1 MPRPKAVYSKNIHDP
16 AVFNEQLTQRL
27 AGVREEQQRQEMHLQ
42 ERHRQVQDTRELLLQ
57 LQHRQVPHLEL
68 LSGLHRAPDSQADA
82 STAAIPR
89 AASTGVAHR
98 QGQGRGPIYS
108 QGQPRAHTQYQAH
121 IPFLTPR
128 HTQGHGR
135 PQTNGQARI
144 HIQGQGQPQTNGR
157 ARVHIQTQR
166 HTQGQGR
173 PQTRGQ
179 VPPPAVTMGSQGQAL
194 SVLQDTVPVGDRPT
208 NRTRDAIDNSC
219 KDFTFFSKS

>member
-42 ERHRQVQDTRELLLQ
+42 ERHRQVQDTRGLLLQ

-89 AASTGVAHR
+89 AASTGVAHG

-108 QGQPRAHTQYQAH
+108 QGQPRAHTHYQAR
-121 IPFLTPR
+121 F
-128 HTQGHGR
+128 
-135 PQTNGQARI
+135 RI
-144 HIQGQGQPQTNGR
+144 R
-157 ARVHIQTQR
+157 AQR
-166 HTQGQGR
+166 HTQGQRR

-179 VPPPAVTMGSQGQAL
+179 APPPAVTMGGQGRAL
-194 SVLQDTVPVGDRPT
+194 FVRQDTVPVGDRPT
-208 NRTRDAIDNSC
+208 NRIRDAINNCSDY
-219 KDFTFFSKS
+219 TFFSKSRKLNKYM